1 MLLLQSV
8 LPNQERSARR
18 AGSFV
23 LDKIDLEQMKHKWLC
38 MAFIAKIV
46 GKAAGSL
53 FAFLTSAAMTG
64 TIAALWPGLFKPSS
78 WLWRLSLLCFVNGLE
93 ENVAAL
99 RHLDLDLER
108 RRAATLILV

>member
-46 GKAAGSL
+46 LSNQRGHDWNHRRPCGRDFSSHRLGCGGCRYCGSEM
-53 FAFLTSAAMTG
+53 AWRTS
-64 TIAALWPGLFKPSS
+64 
-78 WLWRLSLLCFVNGLE
+78 RV
-93 ENVAAL
+93 
-99 RHLDLDLER
+99 
-108 RRAATLILV
+108 